1 MPRLGMA
8 IMLIGLAAAFAAM
21 NMDVSVNTAVGRV
34 NNLGLMNQRQNLV
47 MLSGMFALG
56 GLLMIL
62 FGVRRDEASPKY
74 ESAYESRTCPICAE
88 TIKKSAI
95 KCKHC
100 GSEVTSTPQP
110 TALPSDHGW
119 TVRFD
124 CEAWAYAEIAKKA
137 KAMGLPIVKS
147 QPTTVITGPY
157 PSELDA
163 EATLATFKRIH
174 GLTGYTH
181 YAPKSD

>member
-1 MPRLGMA
+1 
-8 IMLIGLAAAFAAM
+8 
-21 NMDVSVNTAVGRV
+21 MD
-34 NNLGLMNQRQNLV
+34 QRQNLV

-62 FGVRRDEASPKY
+62 FAVRRNEARPKY
-74 ESAYESRTCPICAE
+74 EPAYESRPCPFCAE

-100 GSEVTSTPQP
+100 GSEISSTPQP
-110 TALPSDHGW
+110 TALRSDDGW

-137 KAMGLPIVKS
+137 KAMGLSIVKS
-147 QPTTVITGPY
+147 QPTTVITGPF

-163 EATLATFKRIH
+163 EVTLATFKRIH

>member
-1 MPRLGMA
+1 MRKLGVA
-8 IMLIGLAAAFAAM
+8 VLVIGLLAVFAAI
-21 NMDVSVNTAVGRV
+21 NMDVSVATGSGRV
-34 NNLGLMNQRQNLV
+34 NNLGLMNQRQNLAT
-47 MLSGMFALG
+47 LSGMFALG

-62 FGVRRDEASPKY
+62 FGVRREDARQKY
-74 ESAYESRTCPICAE
+74 ESTYESKPCPFCAE
-88 TIKKSAI
+88 RIKKSAI

-100 GSEVTSTPQP
+100 GSEISSTPQP
-110 TALPSDHGW
+110 TALPSDDGW

-147 QPTTVITGPY
+147 PPTTVVTGPY

-174 GLTGYTH
+174 GLPGYTH

>member
-1 MPRLGMA
+1 MRKLGVA
-8 IMLIGLAAAFAAM
+8 VLVIGLLAVFAAM
-21 NMDVSVNTAVGRV
+21 NMDVSVATGSGRV

-62 FGVRRDEASPKY
+62 FGVRREDARPKY
-74 ESAYESRTCPICAE
+74 ESTYESKPCPFCAE

-100 GSEVTSTPQP
+100 GSEISSTPQP
-110 TALPSDHGW
+110 TALPSDDGW

-147 QPTTVITGPY
+147 PPTTVVTGPY

>member
-1 MPRLGMA
+1 MRKLG
-8 IMLIGLAAAFAAM
+8 IGILIIGLLASVVAM
-21 NMDVSVNTAVGRV
+21 NMDVSVSAGVGRV
-34 NNLGLMNQRQNLV
+34 NNLGLMSQRQNLV

-62 FGVRRDEASPKY
+62 FGVRRVEDPPKHGSPH
-74 ESAYESRTCPICAE
+74 ESRLCPFCAE

-100 GSEVTSTPQP
+100 GSEISSAPQVA
-110 TALPSDHGW
+110 ALPSDDGW

-137 KAMGLPIVKS
+137 KAMGLRIVKS
-147 QPTTVITGPY
+147 QPTTVVTGPY

-163 EATLATFKRIH
+163 EATLVTFQRIH